1 VYRRIGGPSA
11 SLEMLAKIKKPCP
24 YQEFN
29 SRNPAYRL
37 VTILHY
43 LATHCLREMAL
54 IISR

>member
-1 VYRRIGGPSA
+1 MS
-11 SLEMLAKIKKPCP
+11 AKIKKPCP

-29 SRNPAYRL
+29 LRSPAYWL

-54 IISR
+54 LNYTQIKQSVLKYKT